1 MLCDLIGSRGP
12 SPADV
17 WRIYYLGPFSFHGMI
32 VWQGQWPLDG
42 WQNRI
47 IAVTLFVWAL
57 WLASEREDSVVGVFN
72 RRADRVFVGVLR
84 KWRNAWLQR
93 KPKLPADEP
102 I

>member
-1 MLCDLIGSRGP
+1 
-12 SPADV
+12 
-17 WRIYYLGPFSFHGMI
+17 MI